1 MNSSE
6 KFSSSDYSV
15 DYENND
21 DEGVEKV
28 LHFWI
33 EGILTPF
40 VGIFGVLGIT
50 NIY

>member
-6 KFSSSDYSV
+6 KSSSSDYSV